1 MKLLKSALENQVAQ
15 ITSIPEHLDFL
26 SQGSMEENKRY
37 DNYDRVMDI
46 ALEMLKTVIESTLYE
61 NSILTKLAELVGS
74 LVIINSKIVFGRWTL
89 PWLLCLSFWVLQATF
104 LQIWVSKRRQW
115 GYYQNAHRRYHYN
128 QSLSLQNTA
137 ELGRYFQEETRHEY
151 LGTRV

>member
-1 MKLLKSALENQVAQ
+1 MIKTALENQVAQ

-61 NSILTKLAELVGS
+61 NSTLTKLAELVGRITVTS
-74 LVIINSKIVFGRWTL
+74 SQIVFGGRTL
-89 PWLLCLSFWVLQATF
+89 PRLLRLSF
-104 LQIWVSKRRQW
+104 
-115 GYYQNAHRRYHYN
+115 
-128 QSLSLQNTA
+128 
-137 ELGRYFQEETRHEY
+137 
-151 LGTRV
+151 